1 MRPGR
6 ANRPHRGAS
15 PSTPPGTGV
24 PGGIGGDK
32 VPVDDRGPWTSTRSH
47 RWVGSLRPGH
57 PASTMDGIGT
67 HPCCWGRW
75 GPARAP
81 DGWPVHPGRAP
92 IDQMTLFRPQKVP
105 KMAGELRP
113 SEMRLSA
120 SLNHYLPHNSSETGF
135 ASISVCLDL
144 RPLCETVEK
153 SIPFLRQTI

>member
-1 MRPGR
+1 MYIPVRPVGP
-6 ANRPHRGAS
+6 AWPHRSVS
-15 PSTPPGTGV
+15 PSIPPRTGV
-24 PGGIGGDK
+24 PGGIRGDK
-32 VPVDDRGPWTSTRSH
+32 VPVDDRGPGTSTRSH

-92 IDQMTLFRPQKVP
+92 IDQMTLFRPQKVL
-105 KMAGELRP
+105 KMAGELRR

-120 SLNHYLPHNSSETGF
+120 SLNDYLPHNSSETGF
-135 ASISVCLDL
+135 ASISVGSGLQ
-144 RPLCETVEK
+144 PL
-153 SIPFLRQTI
+153 